1 MGSGAHGFAEGFEEA
16 AVMFGLMDGD
26 GGGDQRRRS
35 FLMLDDLVVL
45 GLQQRLRMKRRGRR
59 QVMLRQSRLRLQLD
73 VHVGGLRFGMM
84 MLRQVMVG
92 RDVLNLDLMNLLGLM
107 VNLRL
112 LLLRLLLRRLLLLGQ
127 GRMGGLLRWLL
138 RLLLLLLLML
148 GLLRLEDDVVLRRAG
163 DGFGLSRLRGQFLRR
178 ADVPRAGFA
187 ECDESNLDVRIDL

>member
-1 MGSGAHGFAEGFEEA
+1 
-16 AVMFGLMDGD
+16 MFGLMDGD

-107 VNLRL
+107 VNFGPQPEIGSPLFCRTL
-112 LLLRLLLRRLLLLGQ
+112 IAARKAHRI
-127 GRMGGLLRWLL
+127 
-138 RLLLLLLLML
+138 
-148 GLLRLEDDVVLRRAG
+148 VLV
-163 DGFGLSRLRGQFLRR
+163 DG
-178 ADVPRAGFA
+178 AIV
-187 ECDESNLDVRIDL
+187 EEE